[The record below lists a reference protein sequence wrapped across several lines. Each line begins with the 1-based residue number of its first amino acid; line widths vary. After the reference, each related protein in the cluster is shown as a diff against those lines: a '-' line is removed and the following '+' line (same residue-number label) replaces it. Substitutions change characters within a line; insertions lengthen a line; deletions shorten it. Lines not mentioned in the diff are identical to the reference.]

1 MGLLSKHM
9 CCDVLWVQTY
19 VWKLKNAW
27 NDIALLYKNL
37 VPYERWPPEGIRIMF
52 TPWQHLEPV
61 KNWKLLQTANDMA
74 RIGQLNVCY
83 DNLS

>member
-52 TPWQHLEPV
+52 TPWEHLQPV
-61 KNWKLLQTANDMA
+61 KFGNFFKLQMIWQELA
-74 RIGQLNVCY
+74 
-83 DNLS
+83 S